1 MTKNFLYL
9 ATAIVAM
16 LFVACSND
24 NDNISPPVSNT
35 VEYAPVMKTRAVIA
49 SNGYDLS
56 DEAIITW
63 EQISTTSLD
72 RAAERKICEEVLPE
86 LQGNVDKI
94 TTDFLFYAKDGDMEF
109 EFYPVYANSGTVHD
123 LGIFYYDIDGNMHSH
138 IIWEQMDKESF
149 FTTENKPGGQ
159 QEETCHGIKITVKQG
174 YKFGFYWNGS
184 LNGGKPTTYYTSADM
199 NEPVI
204 CTDGYGY
211 NILPYKYNQIHAGT
225 FVRNGKTYLG
235 IEDWTDFDYQDLVFT
250 CNKEIATVDA
260 DSIIPTP
267 VPTPDPT
274 PDPTPEPTPDPVDTI
289 VSNNGGSVEVNL
301 ALNDEK
307 EYGDWI
313 ESHLSIHV
321 RDTTDVTVYLPVEA
335 EYYCEMDDMAI
346 ILKHDEDFIYKETT
360 EVLSMQIG
368 EYDVTLT
375 IVYSANGVT
384 ISTSGIN
391 AEILK
396 YCREKYNDGITFEVY
411 NYYNSALD
419 REQLQAKLN
428 NSTISFTNATKV
440 YVNAFGYVDGA
451 ADDWA
456 CVVKPTDMEDRTLP
470 PAEGVMS
477 EREKSILYI
486 YIKE

>member
-1 MTKNFLYL
+1 MKKNILYL
-9 ATAIVAM
+9 TTAIVAM

-24 NDNISPPVSNT
+24 NDNISPPVSNI
-35 VEYAPVMKTRAVIA
+35 VDYAPVMKTRAVIA

-56 DEAIITW
+56 EEAIITW
-63 EQISTTSLD
+63 EQVSTTSLD
-72 RAAERKICEEVLPE
+72 RAAERQICEEVLPE
-86 LQGNVDKI
+86 LQGNIDKI

-109 EFYPVYANSGTVHD
+109 EFYPVYANSGTIHD

-138 IIWEQMDKESF
+138 IIWEQMDKNKF
-149 FTTENKPGGQ
+149 FTIENKPGGK
-159 QEETCHGIKITVKQG
+159 QEETCHGIKIKVKKG

-184 LNGGKPTTYYTSADM
+184 LNGGKPTTYYTSTEM

-211 NILPYKYNQIHAGT
+211 NIIPYKYNQIHAGT

-235 IEDWTDFDYQDLVFT
+235 IEDWTDFDYQDIVFT
-250 CNKEIATVDA
+250 CNKEIAIVEA
-260 DSIIPTP
+260 DNIIPTP
-267 VPTPDPT
+267 EPDPA
-274 PDPTPEPTPDPVDTI
+274 PTPEPTPDPVDTI

-301 ALNDEK
+301 ALNEEK

-321 RDTTDVTVYLPVEA
+321 RDTTDVTVFLPVEA

-346 ILKHDEDFIYKETT
+346 ILKHDKDFIYRETT

-368 EYDVTLT
+368 KYDVTLT
-375 IVYSANGVT
+375 IVYSADGMK

-391 AEILK
+391 AETLK
-396 YCREKYNDGITFEVY
+396 YCREKYNDGITFEIY

-419 REQLQAKLN
+419 RNQLQAKLN
-428 NSTISFTNATKV
+428 NSIISFTNAPKV

-451 ADDWA
+451 ADKLA
-456 CVVKPTDMEDRTLP
+456 CTVKPTDIEDRTLP
-470 PAEGVMS
+470 PSEGVMS

>member
-1 MTKNFLYL
+1 MKKNILYL

-24 NDNISPPVSNT
+24 DDNISPPASNI
-35 VEYAPVMKTRAVIA
+35 VDYAPVMKTRAVIA
-49 SNGYDLS
+49 SNGYDLAE
-56 DEAIITW
+56 DAIITW
-63 EQISTTSLD
+63 EQVSTTSLD
-72 RAAERKICEEVLPE
+72 RAAERQICEEVLPE
-86 LQGNVDKI
+86 LQGNIDKI

-123 LGIFYYDIDGNMHSH
+123 LGIFYYDVDGNMHSH
-138 IIWEQMDKESF
+138 IIWEQMDKENF
-149 FTTENKPGGQ
+149 FTIENKPGGK
-159 QEETCHGIKITVKQG
+159 QEETCYGIKITVKQG

-199 NEPVI
+199 NEPVK

-211 NILPYKYNQIHAGT
+211 ATIPYKYSQIHAGT

-250 CNKEIATVDA
+250 CNKEIAIVEA
-260 DSIIPTP
+260 DNIIPTP
-267 VPTPDPT
+267 VPDPDPT

-301 ALNDEK
+301 ALNEEK

-321 RDTTDVTVYLPVEA
+321 RDTTDVTVFLPVEA

-346 ILKHDEDFIYKETT
+346 ILKHDVDFIYRETT

-375 IVYSANGVT
+375 IVYSADGVK

-428 NSTISFTNATKV
+428 NSTISFTNAPKV
-440 YVNAFGYVDGA
+440 YVNAFGYINGS
-451 ADDWA
+451 ADNLA
-456 CVVKPTDMEDRTLP
+456 CTVKPTDIEDRTLP

-486 YIKE
+486 YVKE